1 MKDIR
6 SPSRIQKGIIL
17 ALSDSHSFWY
27 LGFFWL
33 VGLLLFVCFSFFTST
48 QQLPSSMMSPFLS
61 FKSSLT

>member
-33 VGLLLFVCFSFFTST
+33 VGLL
-48 QQLPSSMMSPFLS
+48 
-61 FKSSLT
+61 